1 MFRFAA
7 RFHSADALQLFSD
20 YTTKRKRRKAVL
32 KIQRLIR
39 VFCFRRSLRL
49 FIEAVEHHAE
59 RKHLSVMRNAHV
71 SVRSAARRML
81 ERPLPCPAVCLC
93 DLGILSSMPRT
104 PLQLF
109 LIEMTSAAPAR

>member
-39 VFCFRRSLRL
+39 VFCFRCSLRL
-49 FIEAVEHHAE
+49 FIQVVEHYAE
-59 RKHLSVMRNAHV
+59 RKHLSVMLHAHV
-71 SVRSAARRML
+71 SVRSAAQWML
-81 ERPLPCPAVCLC
+81 ERPMPCPAVCLC
-93 DLGILSSMPRT
+93 DLGIPSSMPGT

-109 LIEMTSAAPAR
+109 LIEMTSAALAR